1 MKSPENN
8 NLPEN
13 EYSAKDVEKQIA
25 IIFEHLKDNFE
36 KLKEIFDIFGDLLPI
51 ENGIQT
57 GEMIDKDSINFS
69 QNLSGKW
76 CQVETRYRQE
86 QSRVFDFKNVGDFG
100 YRIILTDNNKDTNF
114 EINKNGEFK
123 FVEFFGYQVVD
134 TNQHQ
139 DKGIM
144 VLDKSGV
151 RPTASEIN
159 ILIEKLFE
167 TETPSSKKEEKLSLE
182 QDQRIVSYLQKR
194 TDSFDP
200 LRGENKIVSYKY
212 IVRFLSNVDVILK
225 RNLQAFQE
233 ALEEESESGK

>member
-69 QNLSGKW
+69 QNLSSKW

-139 DKGIM
+139 DK
-144 VLDKSGV
+144 VLLLFL
-151 RPTASEIN
+151 
-159 ILIEKLFE
+159 ILLELVHLF
-167 TETPSSKKEEKLSLE
+167 
-182 QDQRIVSYLQKR
+182 
-194 TDSFDP
+194 
-200 LRGENKIVSYKY
+200 
-212 IVRFLSNVDVILK
+212 
-225 RNLQAFQE
+225 
-233 ALEEESESGK
+233 